1 MKKNPKA
8 APFRKKGWV
17 HYQAIRTLLP
27 TKPKGLNVFHPGQPT
42 TQEENGDNDLPGG
55 GFNDLS
61 GSGTSEDTGRKNLHH
76 SDEGDKEEEP
86 IPWVSQ
92 AIGLINCS
100 SQVCLQGR
108 TPPRETPLQ
117 QSLAQRSPSPI
128 YRGHKRKLSNLSS
141 LATTCLSTPAVKKQR
156 TSTGAA
162 LEGLGDRLSKFNETF
177 QANNKPQHDT
187 GIELTPAHK
196 RTAICQA
203 QELETDLAIEH
214 VVVLIHI
221 FEGDVSVA
229 DAYVV
234 LKRKELRKL
243 WVRSKL
249 GLV

>member
-8 APFRKKGWV
+8 APFQKKGWI
-17 HYQAIRTLLP
+17 HYQAIQTLLP
-27 TKPKGLNVFHPGQPT
+27 TKPKGLNVFQSGQPT

-55 GFNDLS
+55 GFDNLS
-61 GSGTSEDTGRKNLHH
+61 GSGTSEDMGRKNLHH
-76 SDEGDKEEEP
+76 SDEEDEEEEP

-100 SQVCLQGR
+100 SQVCSQER
-108 TPPRETPLQ
+108 APPCKTPLQ

-128 YRGHKRKLSNLSS
+128 SRCHKRKPSNLSS
-141 LATTCLSTPAVKKQR
+141 LATTPAVKKQH
-156 TSTGAA
+156 TLTGAA
-162 LEGLGDRLSKFNETF
+162 LEGLGDRLSEFNETF
-177 QANNKPQHDT
+177 WENNKPQHGA
-187 GIELTPAHK
+187 GIESTPACK
-196 RTAICQA
+196 RTAICRA

-221 FEGDVSVA
+221 FEGDVSAA

-234 LKRKELRKL
+234 LKREELQKL